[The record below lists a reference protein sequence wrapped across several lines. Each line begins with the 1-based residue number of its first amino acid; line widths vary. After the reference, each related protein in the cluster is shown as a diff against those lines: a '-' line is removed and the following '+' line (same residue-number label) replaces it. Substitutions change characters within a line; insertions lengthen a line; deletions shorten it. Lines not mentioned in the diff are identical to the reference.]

1 MGHDSGDGEEPT
13 GERRSDATPAEISE
27 AANTGPIG
35 VASGDA
41 TPVTADP
48 DAVAFGQSLPRRR
61 AEPRVLAAFEVRYRS
76 VNDVVTAY
84 TRDVSRGGLFV
95 ATTRLLPVGAVVRL
109 HLQMPEPEAAEL
121 RVVARVAYA
130 LDEKDAQ
137 GHDRPPGMGM
147 ELLDIGG
154 TPIADEIARFLA
166 RVAPGSELPPPPS
179 GVVSRILVVDDDAAA
194 RERTAELMRDAGHE
208 VFVADNGVKALG
220 MALQIQPDLVL
231 SDVQMPVMDGWTL
244 VRMLRARPSLLH
256 VPVVFVTSLG
266 SDEQR
271 LQGYRL
277 GVDDYIPKPFHE
289 DELALRV
296 QRVLTRSRAYPRNV
310 AGAKALRGSLAH
322 VQLMTLLSFLEVER
336 RSGILLLV
344 RPDAVAT
351 LYLRDGAVIRV
362 DLPEE
367 LDHLLAADRVRCLL
381 SWREGRFELAD
392 AMIHDED
399 TIGMS
404 TSALLLEH
412 AEGQDQ

>member
-1 MGHDSGDGEEPT
+1 M
-13 GERRSDATPAEISE
+13 TP
-27 AANTGPIG
+27 
-35 VASGDA
+35 
-41 TPVTADP
+41 DP
-48 DAVAFGQSLPRRR
+48 DAAAFGGSLPRRR

-76 VNDVVTAY
+76 VNEVVTAY
-84 TRDVSRGGLFV
+84 TRDVSRGGLYV

-109 HLQMPEPEAAEL
+109 HLQMPEGSEL

-130 LDEKDAQ
+130 LDEKDTT

-154 TPIADEIARFLA
+154 TPVADEIARFLA

-179 GVVSRILVVDDDAAA
+179 GVVSKLMVVDDDEAQ
-194 RERTAELMRDAGHE
+194 RERTAALMRDAGHE
-208 VFVADNGVKALG
+208 VFVADNGVKALS
-220 MALQIQPDLVL
+220 MALQIQPDLIL
-231 SDVQMPVMDGWTL
+231 SDVQMPIMDGWTL
-244 VRMLRARPSLLH
+244 VRMLRARPSLMH
-256 VPVVFVTSLG
+256 VPVVFVTSLS

-296 QRVLTRSRAYPRNV
+296 QRVLTRARAYPRNV

-322 VQLMTLLSFLEVER
+322 VSLTTLLSFLEIER
-336 RSGILLLV
+336 RTGILLLV

-351 LYLRDGAVIRV
+351 LYLRDGAAIRV

-367 LDHLLAADRVRCLL
+367 LDHLLAGDRVRCLL
-381 SWREGRFELAD
+381 SWNEGRFELAD

-399 TIGMS
+399 TIGIS

-412 AEGQDQ
+412 AQDQEQQGE